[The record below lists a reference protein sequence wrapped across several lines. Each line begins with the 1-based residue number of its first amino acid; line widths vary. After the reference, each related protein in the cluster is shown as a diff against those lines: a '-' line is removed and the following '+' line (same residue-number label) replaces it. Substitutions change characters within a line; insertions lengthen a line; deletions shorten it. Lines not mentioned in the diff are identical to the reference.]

1 MGKLFRIGETLEML
15 DSAVSG
21 LGIRVFPTSRPKSV
35 PEGMDEFAVVSLPV
49 SVINMTHGTR
59 DAYGLTSSTCRV
71 EIFVRDKKL
80 VENVKKLDDLTSAVI
95 DLFPISRNGIVA
107 SRPSVVMG
115 GADGYGFHVV
125 VIQANVQTI

>member
-35 PEGMDEFAVVSLPV
+35 PGGMDEFAVVSLPV

-80 VENVKKLDDLTSAVI
+80 VENVKKLDVI

-125 VIQANVQTI
+125 VIQANIQTI